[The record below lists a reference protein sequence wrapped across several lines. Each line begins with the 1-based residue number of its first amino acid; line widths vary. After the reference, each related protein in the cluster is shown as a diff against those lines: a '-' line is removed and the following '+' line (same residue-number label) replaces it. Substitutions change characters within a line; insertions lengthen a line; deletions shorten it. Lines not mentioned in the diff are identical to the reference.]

1 MDKFLLRITQTSLNQ
16 TALDWPRNMAN
27 IYAAIDEAVLRG
39 SDILALEELALTGYE
54 VNDDFQR
61 TDNTRILA
69 ALDDVAAY
77 AAALDS
83 NLIISIG
90 HPWRLQMRDIPAE
103 PGFEADRVKNPLYDR
118 NEPALQYAD
127 DHQWRAD
134 SCHDRQDQSL

>member
-1 MDKFLLRITQTSLNQ
+1 
-16 TALDWPRNMAN
+16 MAN

-61 TDNTRILA
+61 TDNDRILA

-77 AAALDS
+77 AAALDQ

-90 HPWRLQMRDIPAE
+90 HPWRFQMRGLPAE

-118 NEPALQYAD
+118 MNLPFNVQTIISGGQIHAMTAKTNL
-127 DHQWRAD
+127 
-134 SCHDRQDQSL
+134 